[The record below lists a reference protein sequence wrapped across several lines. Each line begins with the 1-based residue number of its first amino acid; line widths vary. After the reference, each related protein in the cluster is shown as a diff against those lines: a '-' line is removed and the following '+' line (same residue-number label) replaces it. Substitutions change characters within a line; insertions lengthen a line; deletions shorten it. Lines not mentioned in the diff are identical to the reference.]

1 MVPKGTVPTSVATL
15 GAIPAPP
22 KLPATTRLS
31 PVETTLY
38 VVDATLTKY
47 RFNDDSDYH
56 LVLSDSTGKTMIVE
70 MPHPDCVGAT
80 SPFKAAI
87 SAARSAFNQQ
97 LRATTNMKTAS
108 IPVRVYGVGFFDS
121 LHGQIGVAPN
131 GIELH
136 PVLRIEFAPTASPA
150 LDPVYPLRSDAD
162 RVFSWAESVYPELFP
177 KDGTAGTY
185 QSYKYRF
192 YAATGNYLAT
202 SAGRVVVH
210 NGRDWNFLDVG
221 ALSNY
226 LWLAAMTG
234 Y

>member
-1 MVPKGTVPTSVATL
+1 
-15 GAIPAPP
+15 
-22 KLPATTRLS
+22 
-31 PVETTLY
+31 
-38 VVDATLTKY
+38 
-47 RFNDDSDYH
+47 
-56 LVLSDSTGKTMIVE
+56 MIVE

-87 SAARSAFNQQ
+87 SAARSALDQDIPSDNQ
-97 LRATTNMKTAS
+97 LKTAS
-108 IPVRVYGVGFFDS
+108 IPVRVYGVGFDS

-177 KDGTAGTY
+177 KDGTAGTKD
-185 QSYKYRF
+185 YKYRF

-221 ALSNY
+221 ALGDY